1 MSGENKKDMVCIA
14 CPLGCKMQIQTLVN
28 GKTTFKISG
37 NKCSRGEKYAIDELT
52 NPTRMVTST
61 VIIKNGHLS
70 RLPVRTSSAIPKDKI
85 FECMKTLE
93 EVEVEGPVKS
103 GEVIIKNLL
112 GLNIDI
118 IATRSM

>member
-1 MSGENKKDMVCIA
+1 MSDVKDMICIA
-14 CPLGCKMQIQTLVN
+14 CPLGCKMQIKTLVN
-28 GKTTFKISG
+28 GKTSYHVSG
-37 NKCSRGEKYAIDELT
+37 NKCARGEKYAIEEMT

-61 VIIKNGHLS
+61 VVIKNGHLS

-85 FECMKTLE
+85 FDCMETLQ
-93 EVEVEGPVKS
+93 EVVVEGPIEI

-112 GLNIDI
+112 GLDVDI